1 MKFFYR
7 KVLSFVL
14 YLLPFGFFF
23 FFFFFLQIKPLF
35 IFQLCPR
42 IHQKKFSHRRVY
54 ERPSSPAP
62 GFNIKFNK
70 AQRVSDLPKVINAG
84 RARVRFA
91 FFDSWPI
98 VVLKHLI
105 QRWISLQYR
114 VHKIQ
119 IYHEEDEHILCYF
132 LKHIVTSLFWKK
144 IHLLACC

>member
-1 MKFFYR
+1 MSLVFLYCLLSNFVFFLSPPFPKNHMWSFSTEKFCLLFYT
-7 KVLSFVL
+7 F
-14 YLLPFGFFF
+14 YLLVAFSFL
-23 FFFFFLQIKPLF
+23 FFLQIKPLF

-91 FFDSWPI
+91 FSDSCPV

-105 QRWISLQYR
+105 KLYNS
-114 VHKIQ
+114 
-119 IYHEEDEHILCYF
+119 EDEIMPF
-132 LKHIVTSLFWKK
+132 
-144 IHLLACC
+144 